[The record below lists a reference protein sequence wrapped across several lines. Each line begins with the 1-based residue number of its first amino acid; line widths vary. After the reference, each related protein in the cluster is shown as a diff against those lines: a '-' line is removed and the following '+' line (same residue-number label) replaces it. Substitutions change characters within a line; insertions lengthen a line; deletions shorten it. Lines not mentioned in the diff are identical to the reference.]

1 MKATQLL
8 ALCLAGLFIFSCSS
22 NKHKAEKI
30 ETAMEREDTV
40 TGDDKVGVKD
50 GNLVVQRKVAMN
62 EELRRLQYE
71 VYELEDRVYGN
82 RKYGSRGLYG
92 TLKACREQLAR
103 KEYGGE
109 GRLKWTEPVER
120 ITDKEE
126 EYKIGIDEKNK
137 LVAVSEE
144 FLSDRIARFRG
155 YKTVL
160 MKREDEY
167 QDKNESCKVELDSKR
182 AEADSKR
189 AELDQKKKAEALK
202 E

>member
-1 MKATQLL
+1 MKAVGL
-8 ALCLAGLFIFSCSS
+8 AAICLSFVLVGCST

-30 ETAMEREDTV
+30 NTAMEREEAV
-40 TGDDKVGVKD
+40 AGDDKVGVNKD
-50 GNLVVQRKVAMN
+50 GDLVVQRKVAMN
-62 EELRRLQYE
+62 EELRRIQYE

-92 TLKACREQLAR
+92 TLKACREQLAK
-103 KEYGGE
+103 KENGGE
-109 GRLKWTEPVER
+109 GKLRWTEPLER

-137 LVAVSEE
+137 LVAVIEE
-144 FLSDRIARFRG
+144 YLKDRIERFRG

-167 QDKNESCKVELDSKR
+167 TDKNEICK
-182 AEADSKR
+182 
-189 AELDQKKKAEALK
+189 AELEAKKADAK
-202 E
+202 KSASADGN

>member
-1 MKATQLL
+1 MKAVGL
-8 ALCLAGLFIFSCSS
+8 AAICLSFVLVGCST

-30 ETAMEREDTV
+30 NTAMEREEAV
-40 TGDDKVGVKD
+40 AGDDKVGVNKD
-50 GNLVVQRKVAMN
+50 GDLVVQRKVAMN
-62 EELRRLQYE
+62 EELRRIQYE

-92 TLKACREQLAR
+92 TLKACREQLAK
-103 KEYGGE
+103 KENGGE
-109 GRLKWTEPVER
+109 GKLRWTEPLER

-144 FLSDRIARFRG
+144 YLKDRIERFRG

-167 QDKNESCKVELDSKR
+167 TDKNEICK
-182 AEADSKR
+182 
-189 AELDQKKKAEALK
+189 AELEAKKADAK
-202 E
+202 KSASADGN

>member
-1 MKATQLL
+1 MKAVGL
-8 ALCLAGLFIFSCSS
+8 AAICLSFVLVGCST

-30 ETAMEREDTV
+30 NTAMEREEAV
-40 TGDDKVGVKD
+40 AGDDKVGVNKD
-50 GNLVVQRKVAMN
+50 GDLVVQRKVAMN
-62 EELRRLQYE
+62 EELRRIQYE

-92 TLKACREQLAR
+92 TLKACREQLAK
-103 KEYGGE
+103 KENGGE
-109 GRLKWTEPVER
+109 GQLRWTEPLER

-144 FLSDRIARFRG
+144 YLKDRIERFRG

-167 QDKNESCKVELDSKR
+167 TDKNEICK
-182 AEADSKR
+182 
-189 AELDQKKKAEALK
+189 AELEAKKADAK
-202 E
+202 KSASADGN